1 MDYNFTQEELNIRD
15 TIRQFAKKEIAPLV
29 DQIEREGKMPD
40 DLINKII
47 DLKISGLPFPEQWGG
62 AGASFVSLLLAV
74 EEISYVYLPAMFY
87 SLVSSMAAYG
97 FMSFGSDYLKEKY
110 LTGLLTGS
118 LTGAWAF
125 TEPDTGSDPKQLKM
139 KAVRDGDDWVL
150 NGTKRFITNS
160 SKADIAVIFATSDE
174 GVTAFVVEADNPG
187 YSAGRREKFL
197 AFDGT
202 DNGDIVLEDARVES
216 KNILGKVGE
225 GFNILLG
232 VEVFAKVASC
242 AGNVGLARAALD
254 LAVQYAKEKTHRG
267 TPIGLKFQMTQWNI
281 ATMAAKVSASRA
293 FLYSVGAKM
302 DKGENVTGES
312 SLLKIF
318 TGSAAREVAS
328 DAVQVHG
335 AYGLS
340 KEYSVERLYRE
351 ARFNEV
357 ILGTNEIQRVIAA
370 NMLLRT

>member
-40 DLINKII
+40 DLINKIV

-74 EEISYVYLPAMFY
+74 EEMSYVYLPAMFY

-160 SKADIAVIFATSDE
+160 SKADIAVIFATSEE
-174 GVTAFVVEADNPG
+174 GVTAFVVETDNPG

-370 NMLLRT
+370 NMLLRS